1 MLLIIFNGETPPLP
15 AFLVQPSGPIPVI
28 VQSSEG
34 NTKQITLLPL
44 SSNLVP
50 GSSPRG
56 DRVREVPGHEVLTSG
71 VTLRCNQMQSW
82 NSLNGPLSFQGRD
95 PFNQNYR
102 KFRSKTQWIGSVPT
116 GKVSKKLVQ
125 LLRWTSF
132 LGRTSRKFWLNRSRP
147 YEHYM

>member
-1 MLLIIFNGETPPLP
+1 MARPPP
-15 AFLVQPSGPIPVI
+15 PTSAFLVQPSGPIPVI

-34 NTKQITLLPL
+34 HTNQITLLPL
-44 SSNLVP
+44 SRNLVP

-56 DRVREVPGHEVLTSG
+56 GPSKRSPWARGSDKW
-71 VTLRCNQMQSW
+71 CNQMQSW
-82 NSLNGPLSFQGRD
+82 NNLNGPLSFQGRD

>member
-1 MLLIIFNGETPPLP
+1 MARPPP
-15 AFLVQPSGPIPVI
+15 AFLVQPIGPIPVI

-34 NTKQITLLPL
+34 LKTNNPVTSVTQPRPRVL
-44 SSNLVP
+44 SP
-50 GSSPRG
+50 GGPSKRSPWARG
-56 DRVREVPGHEVLTSG
+56 SDKW
-71 VTLRCNQMQSW
+71 CNQMQSW
-82 NSLNGPLSFQGRD
+82 NNLNGPLSFQGRH